1 MYIIKKY
8 IFYARAIKYN
18 TPTTL
23 APSPM
28 LPRKSAQ
35 RQKKKAA
42 KKRHADQ
49 AGPYSA
55 KHARQ
60 QEARLAAAAATKPT
74 EQPQPPAQPKGPSKA
89 KGAKKAKR

>member
-1 MYIIKKY
+1 
-8 IFYARAIKYN
+8 
-18 TPTTL
+18 
-23 APSPM
+23 M
-28 LPRKSAQ
+28 LPRKSTQ

-55 KHARQ
+55 KHVRQ
-60 QEARLAAAAATKPT
+60 QEARLAAAAATKST
-74 EQPQPPAQPKGPSKA
+74 EQPQPPAQPQGPSKA